1 MQVNLLYRPSQALA
15 QCWLAPGEHV
25 IAESGALVGMSTNVR
40 VETQSGGIMSGL
52 KRMLAGESFYRNS
65 FIAEGGHAEVLFAT
79 PLSGDMTVL
88 EVGDRQ
94 WCVQSS
100 AYVAS
105 SPEVEVKTRSGGLRG
120 FFSGAGLFALET
132 SGQGQMIIGAFGALE
147 ELPVR
152 GHVVI
157 DTGHLAAWESTL
169 SCRIGKNTSTWL
181 GTWLSGEGLVCHVEG
196 SGSLWVQSRNAGRYG
211 AAIGA
216 RLAPRQP

>member
-15 QCWLAPGEHV
+15 RCRLAPGERV

-40 VETQSGGIMSGL
+40 VETQSGGLMSGL
-52 KRMLAGESFYRNS
+52 KRMLAGESFFRNA
-65 FIAEGGHAEVLFAT
+65 FTAEGAPGEVLFAT
-79 PLSGDMTVL
+79 PLSGDMAVL
-88 EVGDRQ
+88 DVGDRQ

-105 SPEVEVKTRSGGLRG
+105 TPGVEVKTRSGGLRG

-132 SGQGQMIIGAFGALE
+132 AGQGQMIIGSFGALE

-152 GHVVI
+152 GHVIV

-196 SGSLWVQSRNAGRYG
+196 HGSLWVQSRNAGRYG

>member
-1 MQVNLLYRPSQALA
+1 MHVNLLHRPSHALA
-15 QCWLAPGEHV
+15 QCRLDPGERV

-40 VETQSGGIMSGL
+40 VETQSGGLMSGL
-52 KRMLAGESFYRNS
+52 KRMIAGESFFRNT
-65 FIAEGGHAEVLFAT
+65 FTAEGGPGEVLFAP
-79 PLSGDMTVL
+79 PLPGDMVVI

-94 WCVQSS
+94 WCAQSS

-132 SGQGQMIIGAFGALE
+132 AGQGQMILGAFGALE
-147 ELPVR
+147 EIPVD
-152 GHVVI
+152 GHVVV
-157 DTGHLAAWESTL
+157 DTGHIAAWESTL

-181 GTWLSGEGLVCHVEG
+181 GSWLSGEGLVCHVEG
-196 SGSLWVQSRNAGRYG
+196 RGSLWVQSRNASRYG
-211 AAIGA
+211 ATVGA